1 MGIKLSIFLLLLVFA
16 FQFKIDTTNKFILDK
31 FGRHTVFHGVNV
43 VVKLPPYIPKTD
55 AFDPLF
61 SLSDEDITYMKN
73 MGFNLVRLGII
84 WESVERK
91 EGEYDYDYLSK
102 MKEIVNKLGENG
114 IYSIIDAHQDV
125 FARNFCGEG
134 VPAFY
139 TEKIGYFLCLLL

>member
-114 IYSIIDAHQDV
+114 IYSIIDA
-125 FARNFCGEG
+125 N
-134 VPAFY
+134 
-139 TEKIGYFLCLLL
+139 